1 MVNESYALKHSRIAT
16 VFQLICFLIMN
27 SLLFVL
33 ISFWLWLIS
42 FLLMCLVWSI
52 YRNKINVQ
60 KIEQLEYD
68 EWSIQYRNQS
78 KIQRAILTNTID
90 HYFYVVLY
98 FERDKPKNIVI
109 WKDQLDKKAW
119 KKLLIRINLN

>member
-119 KKLLIRINLN
+119 KKLLIRVNLN

>member
-109 WKDQLDKKAW
+109 WKDQLDKKSW
-119 KKLLIRINLN
+119 KKLLIRVNLS

>member
-16 VFQLICFLIMN
+16 VFQLICFLVMN

-42 FLLMCLVWSI
+42 FLLMSLVWSI
-52 YRNKINVQ
+52 YRNKVNVQ

-119 KKLLIRINLN
+119 KKLLIRVSLN

>member
-42 FLLMCLVWSI
+42 FLLMGLVWSI
-52 YRNKINVQ
+52 YRNKVNVQ

-119 KKLLIRINLN
+119 KKLLIRVNLS

>member
-42 FLLMCLVWSI
+42 FLSLCFVWSI
-52 YRNKINVQ
+52 YRNKVHVQ

-119 KKLLIRINLN
+119 KKLLIRVSLN

>member
-1 MVNESYALKHSRIAT
+1 
-16 VFQLICFLIMN
+16 MN